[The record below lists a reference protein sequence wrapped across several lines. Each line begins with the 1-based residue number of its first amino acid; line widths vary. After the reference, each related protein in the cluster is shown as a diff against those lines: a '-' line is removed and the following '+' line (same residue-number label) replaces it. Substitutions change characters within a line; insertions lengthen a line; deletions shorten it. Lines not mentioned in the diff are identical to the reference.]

1 MSSTN
6 PITGDNLVSKVGNQE
21 KYSEGYDRIFKNKEN
36 STTNSITKEDIIS
49 AIRKAGLI
57 TLSSNVVHLRYV
69 SEEDAMNTWEIVSK
83 ICSKNE

>member
-36 STTNSITKEDIIS
+36 SSANGITKEDIIY

-69 SEEDAMNTWEIVSK
+69 SEEDAMNTWKIISK
-83 ICSKNE
+83 ICSKKE